1 MHALV
6 KIGFMLD
13 NELTREGTRFKIQQ
27 NGESDEAVIF
37 VTKK

>member
-1 MHALV
+1 M

-13 NELTREGTRFKIQQ
+13 NELTREKVQYKVQQ
-27 NGESDEAVIF
+27 NGESDEAGIF